1 MMNIVMRRLLFFILV
16 ILIFSA
22 REAISEEAVVH
33 GVKYSGEVRVRV
45 PVPGISFIV
54 PLEWEGFLSQDED
67 IFFLLSDTKPGY
79 MCATWKTGTSPE
91 DMRDYLYQYLPGE
104 DDQILVPAGLS
115 EADECGAAVKYTSGI
130 GEDQCSGEAIAIVSD
145 SGIACAFFAVG
156 PSEYESYYSRIL
168 SELADSLVF
177 SIAGQESEGP

>member
-33 GVKYSGEVRVRV
+33 GVKYRGEVRVRV

-104 DDQILVPAGLS
+104 DDQILVPAGLP
-115 EADECGAAVKYTSGI
+115 EADECGAAVFRPRYRRTGVAACALHYPFQHRLGGQRHHEGS
-130 GEDQCSGEAIAIVSD
+130 SGE
-145 SGIACAFFAVG
+145 GI
-156 PSEYESYYSRIL
+156 L
-168 SELADSLVF
+168 W
-177 SIAGQESEGP
+177 